1 MSTTDELM
9 FFKSSYSSDRIN
21 CVEVA
26 HIPTGFRKS
35 SYSGQEPN
43 CVEVADLPCGAAVRD
58 SKNPTKGHIPFPAR
72 EWDAFLNATRSDRP

>member
-1 MSTTDELM
+1 MIDLV
-9 FFKSSYSSDRIN
+9 FQKSSYSGQEPN

-35 SYSGQEPN
+35 SHSGAGEN

-58 SKNPTKGHIPFPAR
+58 SKNPARGHLPFPAA
-72 EWDAFLNATRSDRP
+72 EWNAFLAIAHG